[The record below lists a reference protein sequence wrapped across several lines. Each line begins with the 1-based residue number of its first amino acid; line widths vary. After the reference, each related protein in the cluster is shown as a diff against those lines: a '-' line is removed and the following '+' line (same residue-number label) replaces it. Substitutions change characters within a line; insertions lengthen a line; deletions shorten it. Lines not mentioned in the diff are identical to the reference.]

1 VSGFISHVV
10 SYLNSSLSGAAG
22 YWLLALIKVIALLF
36 IVLTVNAYLTWFERK
51 VVAFMQTRVGPHRVG
66 PHGLLQPA
74 ADGLKFL
81 FKEDA
86 MPAGV
91 DKFVYLL
98 APFLALTLSLAS
110 LAVIPF
116 GPKPLPFPF
125 FGGHQIN
132 LWITN
137 PDIGLLI
144 LFAVTALGVYGVAL
158 AGWASNS
165 KYPLLGGLRSS
176 AQMVSYELALT
187 MSVVGVVLMANTFS
201 LTQIIDAQGGRT
213 LWGILPA
220 WNIWSFHGGFPQ
232 IVGFLCFFIAAIAET
247 NRVPFDLPEAESEL
261 VAGFHTEYSSFKFAM
276 FFIAEYTSMIT
287 VSALCTIL
295 FFGGWN
301 SLFPSTPF
309 WQFTHYL
316 PSLILLPFGLWVI
329 YDGLRYETIW
339 GRLVLPVIGSAI
351 AGIGA
356 LLLGGLVFAPLH
368 EVNEFIQA
376 PFWLLTKIF
385 FFLFFYVWARGTL
398 PRFRYD
404 QLMNIGWK
412 LLLPVSIVNVIVT
425 AGFVL
430 LRSKP

>member
-1 VSGFISHVV
+1 VNAVTTFLAQDGGFWVLTLVKI
-10 SYLNSSLSGAAG
+10 
-22 YWLLALIKVIALLF
+22 ALLLF

-51 VVAFMQTRVGPHRVG
+51 VVALMQSRVGPHRVG

-81 FKEDA
+81 FKEDV
-86 MPAGV
+86 MPGGV

-98 APFLALTLSLAS
+98 APFLALTLALAS

-116 GPKPLPFPF
+116 GPNPLPFKF
-125 FGGHQIN
+125 FGHQID

-137 PDIGLLI
+137 PDIGLLV
-144 LFAVTALGVYGVAL
+144 LFSVTALGVYGVAL

-176 AQMVSYELALT
+176 AQMISYELSMT
-187 MSVVGVVLMANTFS
+187 MSVVGVLLMANSFS
-201 LTQIIDAQGGRT
+201 LTDIIQKQSGRT
-213 LWGILPA
+213 IWGVLPA
-220 WNIWSFHGGFPQ
+220 WNIFSFHGGFPQ
-232 IVGFLCFFIAAIAET
+232 VVGFLCFFISAIAET

-287 VSALCTIL
+287 VSSLCAIL

-301 SLFPSTPF
+301 SPFPTT
-309 WQFTHYL
+309 WTVTHYI
-316 PSLILLPFGLWVI
+316 PSLILIPFGLWVLF
-329 YDGLRYETIW
+329 DGLKYETIF
-339 GRLVLPVIGSAI
+339 GKLILPGLGTAI
-351 AGIGA
+351 AGVGA
-356 LLLGGLVFAPLH
+356 LLLAGIWIAPLH
-368 EVNEFIQA
+368 DVNEYVQG
-376 PFWLLTKIF
+376 PFWLLGKIF

-412 LLLPVSIVNVIVT
+412 LLLPVSIANVIVT

-430 LRSKP
+430 FRSAP

>member
-1 VSGFISHVV
+1 VNTVTQFLTTYGFWV
-10 SYLNSSLSGAAG
+10 LT
-22 YWLLALIKVIALLF
+22 LIKIALLLF

-51 VVAFMQTRVGPHRVG
+51 VVAHMQSRIGPHRVG

-98 APFLALTLSLAS
+98 APFLALTLALAS
-110 LAVIPF
+110 LAVIPW
-116 GPKPLPFPF
+116 GPKPLPFSF
-125 FGGHQIN
+125 FGHEID

-137 PDIGLLI
+137 PQIGLLV
-144 LFAVTALGVYGVAL
+144 LFSITALGVYGVAL

-176 AQMVSYELALT
+176 AQMISYELSLT
-187 MSVVGVVLMANTFS
+187 MSVVGVLLMANSFS
-201 LTQIIDAQGGRT
+201 LTKIIDGQASAYGFLG
-213 LWGILPA
+213 
-220 WNIWSFHGGFPQ
+220 WNIIGFANGGFTQ
-232 IVGFLCFFIAAIAET
+232 VVGFLCFFISAIAET

-287 VSALCTIL
+287 VSALATIL
-295 FFGGWN
+295 FFGGWH
-301 SLFPSTPF
+301 SPFPEA
-309 WQFTHYL
+309 WKFTWYL
-316 PSLILLPFGLWVI
+316 PSVLLIPAGLWVI
-329 YDGLRYETIW
+329 YDGIKYETIF
-339 GRLVLPVIGSAI
+339 GRIVLPGVGTAVTAIGLALVLFPQ
-351 AGIGA
+351 
-356 LLLGGLVFAPLH
+356 
-368 EVNEFIQA
+368 VNEYIQG
-376 PFWLLTKIF
+376 PFWLLGKIF

-404 QLMNIGWK
+404 QLMDIGWK
-412 LLLPVSIVNVIVT
+412 LLLPVSIANVVVT

-430 LRSKP
+430 LRSGK

>member
-1 VSGFISHVV
+1 VISI
-10 SYLNSSLSGAAG
+10 LSGSAG
-22 YWLLALIKVIALLF
+22 EWVLALIKIALLLF

-51 VVAFMQTRVGPHRVG
+51 VVALMQSRVGPHRVG

-116 GPKPLPFPF
+116 GPDPLPVKF
-125 FGGHQIN
+125 FGHDVN

-137 PDIGLLI
+137 PSIGLLV
-144 LFAVTALGVYGVAL
+144 LFSITALGVYGVAL

-176 AQMVSYELALT
+176 AQMVSYELSLT
-187 MSVVGVVLMANTFS
+187 MSVVGVLLMANSFS
-201 LTQIIDAQGGRT
+201 LTEIIAKQGSK
-213 LWGILPA
+213 WGLLG
-220 WNIWSFHGGFPQ
+220 WNLFSFRGGFPQ
-232 IVGFLCFFIAAIAET
+232 IVGFLCFFISAIAET

-295 FFGGWN
+295 FFGGWH
-301 SLFPSTPF
+301 SPFPDLL
-309 WQFTHYL
+309 WLRFTHFL
-316 PSLILLPFGLWVI
+316 PSAILIPFGLWVL
-329 YDGLRYETIW
+329 YGGLKYENLF
-339 GRLVLPVIGSAI
+339 GKLVLPALGAVI
-351 AGIGA
+351 AGLGA
-356 LLLGGLVFAPLH
+356 ILLIPIHITPDQTL
-368 EVNEFIQA
+368 NDFIQA
-376 PFWLLTKIF
+376 PFWLLAKIF

-412 LLLPVSIVNVIVT
+412 LLLPVSIANVILT
-425 AGFVL
+425 AAFAVF
-430 LRSKP
+430 RSKP

>member
-1 VSGFISHVV
+1 VNGVISFLTHNGGFWV
-10 SYLNSSLSGAAG
+10 LT
-22 YWLLALIKVIALLF
+22 LIKIALLLI

-51 VVAFMQTRVGPHRVG
+51 VVALMQSRVGPHRVG

-81 FKEDA
+81 FKEDV

-91 DKFVYLL
+91 DKLVYLL
-98 APFLALTLSLAS
+98 APFLALTLALAS

-116 GPKPLPFPF
+116 GPDPLPFKF
-125 FGGHQIN
+125 FGHQID
-132 LWITN
+132 LWISN
-137 PDIGLLI
+137 PDIGLLV
-144 LFAVTALGVYGVAL
+144 LFSITALGVYGVAL

-176 AQMVSYELALT
+176 AQMVSYELSMT
-187 MSVVGVVLMANTFS
+187 MSVVGVLLMANSFS
-201 LTQIIDAQGGRT
+201 LTKIILDQDSSKVGFLG
-213 LWGILPA
+213 
-220 WNIWSFHGGFPQ
+220 WNIIGWHGGITQ
-232 IVGFLCFFIAAIAET
+232 VVGFLCFFISAIAET

-287 VSALCTIL
+287 VSSLCAIL

-301 SLFPSTPF
+301 SPFPGGDF
-309 WQFTHYL
+309 WKFTHFL

-329 YDGLRYETIW
+329 YDGLKYETIF
-339 GRLVLPVIGSAI
+339 GKVILPGVGTAI
-351 AGIGA
+351 AGLGA
-356 LLLGGLVFAPLH
+356 ALIVFPG
-368 EVNEFIQA
+368 VNEYIQA
-376 PFWLLTKIF
+376 PFWLLGKIF
-385 FFLFFYVWARGTL
+385 AFLFFYVWTRGTL

-412 LLLPVSIVNVIVT
+412 LLLPVSIANVIVT
-425 AGFVL
+425 AGLVL
-430 LRSKP
+430 LRSNP